1 VIEKIGFMQGRLSPL
16 VDRKIQCFPWD
27 HWRYEFAL
35 AQRCHLRL
43 MEGTLY
49 QERLYE
55 NPLMTTEG
63 QAEIKRLCQMHDL
76 TIPSLTGDCFM
87 QAPFWKFEGTLQTEL
102 KRDFIAIA
110 HACNAVGISIIVVP
124 LVDNGALENDDEKR
138 LLIDFLVENSPL
150 FSSLGLKVVFECD
163 FEPEALKGFI
173 DELDA
178 DLFGINYD
186 IGNSAALGFDAREEF
201 ASYAAR
207 IVNVHVKDRLL
218 HGTTVPLGTGNA
230 NFELVFAL
238 LDEHCY
244 SGNLILQTA
253 RASDNDHF
261 GVLLKY
267 RDMVSSWAAS
277 GNRRR
282 LAVSGI
288 RPTSGVKPL

>member
-1 VIEKIGFMQGRLSPL
+1 L
-16 VDRKIQCFPWD
+16 
-27 HWRYEFAL
+27 
-35 AQRCHLRL
+35 
-43 MEGTLY
+43 LY
-49 QERLYE
+49 
-55 NPLMTTEG
+55 
-63 QAEIKRLCQMHDL
+63 A
-76 TIPSLTGDCFM
+76 
-87 QAPFWKFEGTLQTEL
+87 APFWKFKNTRQTEL

-124 LVDNGALENDDEKR
+124 LVDNGALENDQEKR
-138 LLIDFLVENSPL
+138 LLIDFLVENSML
-150 FSSLGLKVVFECD
+150 FRSLGLKIAFECD
-163 FEPEALKGFI
+163 FAPAALKGFI

-186 IGNSAALGFDAREEF
+186 IGNSAALGFDEREEF

-238 LDEHCY
+238 LDEYCY

-253 RASDNDHF
+253 RASDDDHS

-267 RDMVSSWAAS
+267 GDMVASWMAIGNRSGQTPPSIRPAS
-277 GNRRR
+277 GSEY
-282 LAVSGI
+282 L
-288 RPTSGVKPL
+288 